1 MRHTIREMQAL
12 RGIGQHKVYERDRLR
27 LSDVTGML
35 LFIGLIVFLLWFAD
49 LQPFSWEH
57 VR

>member
-12 RGIGQHKVYERDRLR
+12 RGIGQHKLYERDRLR

-35 LFIGLIVFLLWFAD
+35 LGIGLIVFLLWLIGEAA
-49 LQPFSWEH
+49 
-57 VR
+57 

>member
-27 LSDVTGML
+27 LEDVAGIL
-35 LFIGLIVFLLWFAD
+35 CLVGLIVFLLWLIGEAA
-49 LQPFSWEH
+49 
-57 VR
+57 